1 MTYMETKWTKVVSPL
16 RGCFRRHPEV
26 LAVYAFGST
35 VKGKDR
41 RCRELDLSSDLDLGV
56 LLSFAVPLG
65 ERWEWWKRLQGELG
79 SKVRQEVDVVILN
92 GASLGVV
99 HEILRT
105 GKRIYEKPG
114 RKFRREEAQLLSEA
128 LDFLPTKVWIE
139 EQLVEHVKARH
150 G

>member
-1 MTYMETKWTKVVSPL
+1 MNLGALIPQLKD
-16 RGCFRRHPEV
+16 CFHRHPEV

-56 LLSFAVPLG
+56 LLSFAVPL
-65 ERWEWWKRLQGELG
+65 EKRWEWWKRLYGELG
-79 SKVRQEVDVVILN
+79 SRVKQEVDVVILN

-128 LDFLPTKVWIE
+128 LDFLPIKETVEKKAIE
-139 EQLVEHVKARH
+139 RIKAYR

>member
-1 MTYMETKWTKVVSPL
+1 MDLSALVPSL
-16 RGCFRRHPEV
+16 RVCFRKHPEI
-26 LAVYAFGST
+26 LAVYAFGSV

-41 RCRELDLSSDLDLGV
+41 RSQEMDLSSDLDLGI

-65 ERWEWWKRLQGELG
+65 RRWEWWKRLQGELD
-79 SKVRQEVDVVILN
+79 SLVRQEVDVVILN

-105 GKRIYEKPG
+105 GKRVYEKPG

-128 LDFLPTKVWIE
+128 LDFLPIKETIE
-139 EQLVEHVKARH
+139 KKAIERIKAYR